1 MPNASRYAV
10 VILHEIYG
18 INHHIRREHD
28 KWQGRGFDAYIPALF
43 PHTTP
48 FGYAQQDKAYRHFS
62 ENVGF
67 DPTRVVALLTK
78 LRAKYSKLLVV
89 GYSVGATHA
98 WLAARSDLCD
108 GVICHYGSRIR
119 QYSDIAPPCPALIII
134 ARYEPSFDTLLMQ
147 QELEKLPLVQC
158 VMFDTPH
165 GFCDADSPAFN
176 AELAHQASK
185 KAAEFAD
192 TIISVKV

>member
-28 KWQGRGFDAYIPALF
+28 KWQGRGFDVYIPALF

-89 GYSVGATHA
+89 GYS
-98 WLAARSDLCD
+98 
-108 GVICHYGSRIR
+108 
-119 QYSDIAPPCPALIII
+119 DIAPPCPALIII

-158 VMFDTPH
+158 VMFDAPH